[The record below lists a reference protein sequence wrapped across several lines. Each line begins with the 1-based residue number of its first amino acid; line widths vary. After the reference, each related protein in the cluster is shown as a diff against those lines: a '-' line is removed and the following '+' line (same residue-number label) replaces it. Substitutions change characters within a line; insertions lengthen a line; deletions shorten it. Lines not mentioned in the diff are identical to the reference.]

1 MQAGEGTYEVDG
13 LEIAAT
19 ERKRSVKGGGDT
31 PSRPLI
37 ARINA
42 GIIHS
47 LHLAAGSGSIY
58 TGEING
64 IERSRVLVGGSL
76 AYGTKAR
83 LITGPQESP
92 VSLSQPDLGPIHNRT
107 SSSFS
112 GVAAQ
117 QRLAG
122 LDAQVASAV

>member
-92 VSLSQPDLGPIHNRT
+92 ASLSQPLSPIHNRT